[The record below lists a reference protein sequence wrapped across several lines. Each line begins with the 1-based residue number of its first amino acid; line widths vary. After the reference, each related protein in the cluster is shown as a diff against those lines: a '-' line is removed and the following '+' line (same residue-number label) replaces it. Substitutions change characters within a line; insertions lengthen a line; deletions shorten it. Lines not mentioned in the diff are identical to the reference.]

1 MGDWRLGSY
10 ELRRRLGEGGMA
22 QVYLARDVRLGREV
36 AVKVLDPK
44 LAERPGF
51 RERFMREARVAAAL
65 DHPNIV
71 PLFDFDDKEA
81 LYLVMPYVS
90 GGSLQDMLPKA
101 PLPIGEVVTYGSQ
114 IADALEYAH
123 QRNVVH
129 RDVKPA
135 NMLLHADGRLMLSDF
150 GLAKIVSSTQKLATP
165 RNRPDAGTPEYMAP
179 EQVVGTSDS
188 RSDIYGLGV
197 VLYLLLTGRLP
208 FIGSSSQEVMQAHL
222 YKEPAPLRRYNP
234 NVPLAMEAV
243 VMRAMAKQP
252 ADRFQRASELGAAL
266 LSALIANHDGAPSF
280 TLGNSSHSASRP
292 TDEMPVVAP
301 PVSDLA
307 NETPPWRRQAPGG
320 SAPFAANQA
329 APSSGQASGGHT
341 ANSMP
346 NPSDWSMRRPSS
358 SLNEILPNLNTP
370 FTSFEEA
377 QQQSGSH
384 QPSGAGSME
393 PFGSLGS
400 QRSHSGY
407 SGTHGSN
414 PQLSGTDS
422 QATGQFGLS
431 SARTLGRMPLGQPS
445 YPQAPFPFLDGSA
458 VSSPFGGQR
467 MSGATGMPYRP
478 QPSAPMSPM
487 GSLASMAPMGGYGTA
502 MTAEAPA
509 RTQPA
514 DLRATLP
521 GSRMSEPPARNETP
535 RERRTWLWLVI
546 ALLLIIMIIA
556 VIVLLRGLETPPAGA
571 LGSLFPL

>member
-150 GLAKIVSSTQKLATP
+150 GLAKIVSSTQKLAAP

-222 YKEPAPLRRYNP
+222 YKEPAPAT
-234 NVPLAMEAV
+234 PL
-243 VMRAMAKQP
+243 QS
-252 ADRFQRASELGAAL
+252 QRPIG
-266 LSALIANHDGAPSF
+266 DG
-280 TLGNSSHSASRP
+280 
-292 TDEMPVVAP
+292 
-301 PVSDLA
+301 
-307 NETPPWRRQAPGG
+307 
-320 SAPFAANQA
+320 
-329 APSSGQASGGHT
+329 SSGHARDGET
-341 ANSMP
+341 A
-346 NPSDWSMRRPSS
+346 R
-358 SLNEILPNLNTP
+358 
-370 FTSFEEA
+370 
-377 QQQSGSH
+377 
-384 QPSGAGSME
+384 
-393 PFGSLGS
+393 
-400 QRSHSGY
+400 
-407 SGTHGSN
+407 
-414 PQLSGTDS
+414 
-422 QATGQFGLS
+422 
-431 SARTLGRMPLGQPS
+431 
-445 YPQAPFPFLDGSA
+445 
-458 VSSPFGGQR
+458 
-467 MSGATGMPYRP
+467 
-478 QPSAPMSPM
+478 
-487 GSLASMAPMGGYGTA
+487 
-502 MTAEAPA
+502 
-509 RTQPA
+509 
-514 DLRATLP
+514 
-521 GSRMSEPPARNETP
+521 
-535 RERRTWLWLVI
+535 
-546 ALLLIIMIIA
+546 
-556 VIVLLRGLETPPAGA
+556 
-571 LGSLFPL
+571 